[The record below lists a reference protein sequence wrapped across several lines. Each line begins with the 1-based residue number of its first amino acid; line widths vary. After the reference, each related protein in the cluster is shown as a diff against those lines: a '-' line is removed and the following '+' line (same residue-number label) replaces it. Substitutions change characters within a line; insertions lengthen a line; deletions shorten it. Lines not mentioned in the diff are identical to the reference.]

1 MNYSIEILNAI
12 EDYANLLELPE
23 DIARILEVE
32 PREFI
37 DELKDVNSAVYKAF
51 YKGYFTY
58 ELDLRKRNKTAIDIE
73 AIENEN
79 QNLRDFKSKLIIQLE
94 N

>member
-1 MNYSIEILNAI
+1 MDYSIEMLNKI
-12 EDYANLLELPE
+12 EEFANLLALPQ
-23 DIARILEVE
+23 DIAMILEVE

-37 DELKDVNSAVYKAF
+37 DELKDINSAVYKAF

-94 N
+94 D